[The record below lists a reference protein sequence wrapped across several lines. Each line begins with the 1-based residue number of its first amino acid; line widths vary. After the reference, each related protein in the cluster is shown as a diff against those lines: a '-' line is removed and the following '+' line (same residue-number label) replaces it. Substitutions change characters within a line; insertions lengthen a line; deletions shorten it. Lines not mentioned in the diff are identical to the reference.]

1 MAKRVLILGSGPSGL
16 TAGIYAA
23 RGGLDA
29 TVVKGSQAGGQL
41 MLTTEVENY
50 PGFSEPIMGP
60 NLIEEMTKQ
69 AERLG
74 VKFVEDE
81 AVGVDFS
88 SSPLKVKLHDRTL
101 SADAIIIGTGASAL
115 WLGLESEQRLRGR
128 GVSSCATCDGFF
140 FRGKEVVVVGGG
152 DTAVEEALFL
162 SRLASKVT
170 VIHRRDE
177 LRASRI
183 MQQRALTNPKI
194 SFVWDS
200 SVEEVLGKDKVE
212 GVRIRNIKTGQVSE
226 LSSAGVFVAI
236 GHKPNSEIFAGQ
248 LELDEK
254 GYIKSSAE
262 TRTSVEGVFVA
273 GDVYDYLYRQAVTA
287 AASGCKAAIDA
298 TKYLEAQEESKG

>member
-1 MAKRVLILGSGPSGL
+1 MAKSILILGSGPAGL

-69 AERLG
+69 AQRLG

-81 AVGVDFS
+81 ATGVDFS
-88 SSPLKVKLHDRTL
+88 STPLKVKLSDRTL
-101 SADAIIIGTGASAL
+101 SADAVIIGTGASAL

-162 SRLASKVT
+162 SKLASKVT
-170 VIHRRDE
+170 LIHRRDE

-200 SVEEVLGKDKVE
+200 SVEDVLGKDKVE
-212 GVRIRNIKTGQVSE
+212 GVRVKNVKTGQVSE
-226 LSSAGVFVAI
+226 LGCAGAFVAI

-254 GYIKSSAE
+254 GYIKSRDE

-298 TKYLEAQEESKG
+298 IRYLEAQEGR

>member
-1 MAKRVLILGSGPSGL
+1 MAKSVLILGSGPAGL

-29 TVVKGSQAGGQL
+29 TIVKGSQAGGQL

-69 AERLG
+69 AGRLG

-81 AVGVDFS
+81 ATGVDFS
-88 SSPLKVKLHDRTL
+88 SKPLKVKLSDQTL

-140 FRGKEVVVVGGG
+140 FRGKDVVVVGGG

-170 VIHRRDE
+170 MIHRRDE

-194 SFVWDS
+194 SFIWS
-200 SVEEVLGKDKVE
+200 SYVEDVIGKDKVE
-212 GVRIRNIKTGQVSE
+212 GVRAKHVKTGQVSE
-226 LSSAGVFVAI
+226 LSCAGVFVAI

-254 GYIKSSAE
+254 GYIKSRNE

-298 TKYLEAQEESKG
+298 IKYLEAQEDR